1 MNDLG
6 SKLKRAREDHG
17 IALRD
22 IAARTKIAVTAL
34 EAVERNDFSRL
45 PGGIFGRSFVR
56 AYAEELG
63 LDADGIVGEFV
74 AALEEQEREAALRGA
89 IRPEITDDD
98 RAFLARQQQ
107 AVRLLR
113 WGLAVLAVVIV
124 ALVVWRVNVWRAR
137 RAAAASAAATASAT
151 PPPAP
156 MTAPP
161 VVSTPVPPTMPGPAA
176 GTASPTST
184 AAPVA
189 TAGTAADVSSVD
201 AAAAAATG
209 IAVEFLVSDDCW
221 IVATSDGQ
229 RSISE
234 LFRAGDG
241 RRLDATRELL
251 FDVGNAGAVE
261 WSINGHKAKPLG
273 RSGQHVRVV
282 ITPANVSQF
291 LQP

>member
-6 SKLKRAREDHG
+6 SKLRRAREDHG

-63 LDADGIVGEFV
+63 LDADAIVAEFV
-74 AALEEQEREAALRGA
+74 EALDEQEREAALRGK

-113 WGLAVLAVVIV
+113 WGLAVLAVVVV
-124 ALVVWRVNVWRAR
+124 ALIVWRVSVWRSR
-137 RAAAASAAATASAT
+137 RAAAA
-151 PPPAP
+151 PAP
-156 MTAPP
+156 AASGALSPAPVTAPPP
-161 VVSTPVPPTMPGPAA
+161 VVSSPATPVTSPPAA
-176 GTASPTST
+176 GQS
-184 AAPVA
+184 PVA
-189 TAGTAADVSSVD
+189 ASTPAAVAPAAADASS
-201 AAAAAATG
+201 AAAAAATAASG

-234 LFRAGDG
+234 LFHAGDG

-261 WSINGHKAKPLG
+261 WSINGHEAKPLG
-273 RSGQHVRVV
+273 RAGQHVRVV
-282 ITPANVSQF
+282 ITPANVAQF

>member
-6 SKLKRAREDHG
+6 SKLKRAREDLG

-22 IAARTKIAVTAL
+22 IAARTKISVTAL

-56 AYAEELG
+56 AYAAELG
-63 LDADGIVGEFV
+63 LDADAIVAEFV
-74 AALEEQEREAALRGA
+74 EALDEQEREAAARGA

-98 RAFLARQQQ
+98 RLFLARQQQ

-113 WGLAVLAVVIV
+113 WGLIALAIVAV
-124 ALVVWRVNVWRAR
+124 ALVVWRLHAWRSR
-137 RAAAASAAATASAT
+137 RAATPTAVTMPAASSTTT
-151 PPPAP
+151 PPP
-156 MTAPP
+156 
-161 VVSTPVPPTMPGPAA
+161 VSSPPTSPPSTMSGPDGTAANTAAVVATPSVTDASSPG
-176 GTASPTST
+176 ASPT
-184 AAPVA
+184 ADA
-189 TAGTAADVSSVD
+189 TNGV
-201 AAAAAATG
+201 
-209 IAVEFLVSDDCW
+209 AVEFLVSDDCW

-261 WSINGHKAKPLG
+261 WSINGHPAKPLG
-273 RSGQHVRVV
+273 RAGQHVRVV

>member
-22 IAARTKIAVTAL
+22 IAARTKIAVTSL

-63 LDADGIVGEFV
+63 LDADAIVAEFV

-107 AVRLLR
+107 AVRALR
-113 WGLAVLAVVIV
+113 WGLAVLAVVVV

-137 RAAAASAAATASAT
+137 RAAAASAVATTSAA
-151 PPPAP
+151 PPPVPVA
-156 MTAPP
+156 APP
-161 VVSTPVPPTMPGPAA
+161 VVSAPTTPTVPVPA
-176 GTASPTST
+176 PTST
-184 AAPVA
+184 PVTAPTTDA
-189 TAGTAADVSSVD
+189 SSAD
-201 AAAAAATG
+201 AAAATSG

-261 WSINGHKAKPLG
+261 WSINGHPAKPLG
-273 RSGQHVRVV
+273 RAGQHVRVV

>member
-22 IAARTKIAVTAL
+22 IAARTKISVTAL

-56 AYAEELG
+56 AYAAELG
-63 LDADGIVGEFV
+63 LDADAIVAEFV
-74 AALEEQEREAALRGA
+74 EALEEQEREAAARGA

-98 RAFLARQQQ
+98 RLFLARQQQ

-113 WGLAVLAVVIV
+113 WGLIALAVVAV
-124 ALVVWRVNVWRAR
+124 ALVVWRLHVWRSR
-137 RAAAASAAATASAT
+137 RAATPTAVTMPAASSTTT
-151 PPPAP
+151 PPP
-156 MTAPP
+156 
-161 VVSTPVPPTMPGPAA
+161 VSSPPTSPPSTTSGPD
-176 GTASPTST
+176 
-184 AAPVA
+184 
-189 TAGTAADVSSVD
+189 GTAANTAAVVTTSSVTDASSPGASPAAD
-201 AAAAAATG
+201 AANG
-209 IAVEFLVSDDCW
+209 VAVEFLVSDDCW

-261 WSINGHKAKPLG
+261 WSINGHPAKPLG
-273 RSGQHVRVV
+273 RAGQHVRVV